1 MSQASAHSARITR
14 SRVSGHNAESTAEAD
29 GPAERAEFG
38 EGIERAELDER
49 AEASDMRDMRDV
61 PTTLRELAW
70 VIHRS
75 APERA
80 GGPIPTTEVA
90 LLKQVLDTP
99 GSTVGE
105 LASALGLRQPNVSSA
120 LRALE
125 GRGMVRRVKN
135 EDDRRV
141 TQIMPTPVGASEH
154 HAISEAWKE
163 PLLDAIGTL
172 ETEDREALAAAAG
185 ALQRLYDQLK
195 PQL

>member
-1 MSQASAHSARITR
+1 MVGDAPAPPARSDGAARASIP
-14 SRVSGHNAESTAEAD
+14 D
-29 GPAERAEFG
+29 
-38 EGIERAELDER
+38 D
-49 AEASDMRDMRDV
+49 RDV

-141 TQIMPTPVGASEH
+141 TQIMPTPVGATEH

-172 ETEDREALAAAAG
+172 EEEDREALAAAAG

>member
-1 MSQASAHSARITR
+1 MSQAPAHSARIAR
-14 SRVSGHNAESTAEAD
+14 SRISGPDTEPAAKAD
-29 GPAERAEFG
+29 GPDECAEVG

-49 AEASDMRDMRDV
+49 AEASDMRDV

-125 GRGMVRRVKN
+125 ERGMVRRVKN

-141 TQIMPTPVGASEH
+141 TQIMPTPVGATEH

-163 PLLDAIGTL
+163 PLLEAIGTL
-172 ETEDREALAAAAG
+172 EEEDREALAAAAG
-185 ALQRLYDQLK
+185 ALQSLYDQLK

>member
-1 MSQASAHSARITR
+1 MSQASAHSARIAR
-14 SRVSGHNAESTAEAD
+14 SRVSGSDDEPATEAA
-29 GPAERAEFG
+29 GPAELAEVA
-38 EGIERAELDER
+38 EGNESAELDER
-49 AEASDMRDMRDV
+49 AEASNMRDV

-125 GRGMVRRVKN
+125 ERGMVRRVKN

-141 TQIMPTPVGASEH
+141 TQIMPTPVGATEH

-163 PLLDAIGTL
+163 PLLEAIGTL